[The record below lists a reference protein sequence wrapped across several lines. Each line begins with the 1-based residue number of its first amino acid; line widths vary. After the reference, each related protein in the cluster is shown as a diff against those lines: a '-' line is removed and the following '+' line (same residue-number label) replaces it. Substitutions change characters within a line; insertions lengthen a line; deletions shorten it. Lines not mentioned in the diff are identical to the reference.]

1 MSVERIQLLHEDYI
15 RLTERFKALWTFHQ
29 FLRGVQ
35 KTFFA
40 SEPGYTLDFG
50 KLYDDVKSAAGT
62 IDTTS
67 PEKIFPKIRELG
79 ERLDAVARTIRE
91 ADRLISPSYVRRFF
105 EKVQPQDEKIAFHL
119 LRFYFSQPDVDEDVV
134 DKVDFLA
141 TVVAAGQSSSA
152 TSSSRP
158 RPDIQK
164 FFESATATSVWPRLD
179 ATTAPTIVRA
189 FDELAA
195 DMARAQEFEDLVTE
209 RLLNNVRTMKRRVA
223 SGLAN
228 AEVLA
233 AVATC
238 NLQTRSVFRRLYDRE
253 EQRLDEATER
263 IGDLEK
269 ELTRGGL
276 EVPTAQ
282 EFQKFHESRSRFD
295 RQFKDSNLKARQV
308 VELKEAIG
316 QVLGRFELSG
326 LEAEDID
333 EALELVE
340 ETEAQS
346 SDEAFWKPYM
356 DRVLGPVEMYDD
368 GSGALRTDLAGLD
381 TLRLEP
387 WELKAARRAVAAGG
401 EPVNERDRILLRAVA
416 LRLKAEEETQDL
428 RTSADTGP
436 NSHLIRAA
444 KATLGR
450 VTALDAGLSSV
461 IDEAEAVSSS
471 EEIRAWTRTR
481 FRLMRAMSDLWLM
494 QDSPKS
500 DRRDT
505 SPPLRSGSA

>member
-40 SEPGYTLDFG
+40 SEPSYALDFG
-50 KLYDDVKSAAGT
+50 KLYDDVRSVAGT

-67 PEKIFPKIRELG
+67 PEKVAPRIRELSD
-79 ERLDAVARTIRE
+79 RLDTFSRKLRE
-91 ADRLISPSYVRRFF
+91 ADRHISPSYVRRFF

-141 TVVAAGQSSSA
+141 TVVAAGEPDGG
-152 TSSSRP
+152 RP
-158 RPDIQK
+158 RPDVQK
-164 FFESATATSVWPRLD
+164 FFESATATSLWPRLD

-195 DMARAQEFEDLVTE
+195 DMARAQEFEDLVTA

-223 SGLAN
+223 SGLSN
-228 AEVLA
+228 PEVLA

-238 NLQTRSVFRRLYDRE
+238 NLRTRSVFRRLYDRE
-253 EQRLDEATER
+253 ERRLEEATER

-276 EVPTAQ
+276 EVPTGR
-282 EFQKFHESRSRFD
+282 EFQRFHESRTRYERQSRE
-295 RQFKDSNLKARQV
+295 SNLKALHV

-316 QVLGRFELSG
+316 EVLGRFELSG
-326 LEAEDID
+326 LAAEDID

-340 ETEAQS
+340 EVEVEGA
-346 SDEAFWKPYM
+346 DDAFWKPHV
-356 DRVLGPVEMYDD
+356 DRILGPVEMYDD

-381 TLRLEP
+381 NLRLET
-387 WELKAARRAVAAGG
+387 WELKAARRTVAAGG
-401 EPVNERDRILLRAVA
+401 ESPSERDRILLRAVA
-416 LRLKAEEETQDL
+416 LRLKAEEETAAL
-428 RTSADTGP
+428 RAAAGAPPSAD
-436 NSHLIRAA
+436 LIRSA

-450 VTALDAGLSSV
+450 VPMLDASLSSI

-471 EEIRAWTRTR
+471 EEIRSWTRTR
-481 FRLMRAMSDLWLM
+481 FRLMRAASDLWLM

-500 DRRDT
+500 DRRE
-505 SPPLRSGSA
+505 SRG

>member
-40 SEPGYTLDFG
+40 SEPGYALDFSR
-50 KLYDDVKSAAGT
+50 LYEDVRAVAGA

-67 PEKIFPKIRELG
+67 PEKVAPRVRELS
-79 ERLDAVARTIRE
+79 ERLDAFARKLRE

-141 TVVAAGQSSSA
+141 TVVAAGPGSEAQA
-152 TSSSRP
+152 GRP
-158 RPDIQK
+158 RPDARK
-164 FFESATATSVWPRLD
+164 YLESASATSVWPRID
-179 ATTAPTIVRA
+179 PASAPTIARA

-195 DMARAQEFEDLVTE
+195 DMARAQEFEDLVTA
-209 RLLNNVRTMKRRVA
+209 RLLNNVRSLKRRVA
-223 SGLAN
+223 NGLAHPD
-228 AEVLA
+228 VLA

-238 NLQTRSVFRRLYDRE
+238 NLRTRSVFHRLYEREERRLE
-253 EQRLDEATER
+253 EATDR

-276 EVPTAQ
+276 EVPTAD
-282 EFQKFHESRSRFD
+282 EFRKFHESRQRYERQSRE
-295 RQFKDSNLKARQV
+295 SNLKALQV

-326 LEAEDID
+326 LAAEDID
-333 EALELVE
+333 DALDLVE
-340 ETEAQS
+340 EVE
-346 SDEAFWKPYM
+346 SDADDAEFWKPYLE
-356 DRVLGPVEMYDD
+356 RVLGAVELYDD
-368 GSGALRTDLAGLD
+368 GTGPLRTNLAGLEN
-381 TLRLEP
+381 LRLET
-387 WELKAARRAVAAGG
+387 WELKAARRAVTPGG
-401 EPVNERDRILLRAVA
+401 PALTDRDRTLLRAVA
-416 LRLKAEEETQDL
+416 LRLKAEEETELL
-428 RTSADTGP
+428 RSGAPAAPSADAM
-436 NSHLIRAA
+436 RAA
-444 KATLGR
+444 RATLGR
-450 VTALDAGLSSV
+450 VPLLDAALSSV

-471 EEIRAWTRTR
+471 EEIRSWTRTR
-481 FRLMRAMSDLWLM
+481 FRLLRATADLWLM
-494 QDSPKS
+494 QDAPRTE
-500 DRRDT
+500 RRDT
-505 SPPLRSGSA
+505 RP

>member
-40 SEPGYTLDFG
+40 SEPSYALDFG
-50 KLYDDVKSAAGT
+50 RLYDDVRAVAGT

-67 PEKIFPKIRELG
+67 PEKVAPKLRELS
-79 ERLDAVARTIRE
+79 ERLDAFARKLRE
-91 ADRLISPSYVRRFF
+91 ADRHISPSYVRRFF

-141 TVVAAGQSSSA
+141 TVVAAGQAGTEAGSA
-152 TSSSRP
+152 RP
-158 RPDIQK
+158 RPDMQK
-164 FFESATATSVWPRLD
+164 FFESASLTSVWPRLD
-179 ATTAPTIVRA
+179 ATTLPTIVRA

-195 DMARAQEFEDLVTE
+195 DMARAQEFEDLVTA

-228 AEVLA
+228 PEVLA
-233 AVATC
+233 AVASC
-238 NLQTRSVFRRLYDRE
+238 NLKTRSVFRRLYDRE
-253 EQRLDEATER
+253 ERRLEEATER

-276 EVPTAQ
+276 EASPGQ
-282 EFQKFHESRSRFD
+282 EFQRFHESRVRFD
-295 RQFKDSNLKARQV
+295 RQSKESNLKALHV

-316 QVLGRFELSG
+316 EVLGRFELTG
-326 LEAEDID
+326 LAAEDID

-340 ETEAQS
+340 EVE
-346 SDEAFWKPYM
+346 SDAAEDAFWKPYL
-356 DRVLGPVEMYDD
+356 DRVLSPVEMYDD
-368 GSGALRTDLAGLD
+368 GSGPLRTDLEGLEN
-381 TLRLEP
+381 LRLEP

-401 EPVNERDRILLRAVA
+401 DPPNERDLILLRAVA
-416 LRLKAEEETQDL
+416 LRLKAEEETGAL
-428 RTSADTGP
+428 RSSAGAPPSADLLR
-436 NSHLIRAA
+436 SA

-450 VTALDAGLSSV
+450 VPSLDASLSSI
-461 IDEAEAVSSS
+461 IDESEAVNSS
-471 EEIRAWTRTR
+471 EEIRSWTRTR
-481 FRLMRAMSDLWLM
+481 FRLLRATSDLWLM

-500 DRRDT
+500 DRRESRD
-505 SPPLRSGSA
+505 S

>member
-40 SEPGYTLDFG
+40 TEPSYALDFG
-50 KLYDDVKSAAGT
+50 RLYDDVRAVAGT

-67 PEKIFPKIRELG
+67 PEKVAPRLRELA
-79 ERLDAVARTIRE
+79 ERLDAFARKLRE
-91 ADRLISPSYVRRFF
+91 ADRHISPSYVRRFF

-141 TVVAAGQSSSA
+141 TVVAAGQAGTEAA
-152 TSSSRP
+152 TARP
-158 RPDIQK
+158 RPDMQK
-164 FFESATATSVWPRLD
+164 FFESASLTSVWPRLD
-179 ATTAPTIVRA
+179 ATTLPTIVRA

-195 DMARAQEFEDLVTE
+195 DMARAQEFEDLVTA
-209 RLLNNVRTMKRRVA
+209 RLLNNVRMMKRRVA

-228 AEVLA
+228 PEVLA
-233 AVATC
+233 AVASC
-238 NLQTRSVFRRLYDRE
+238 NLKTRSVFRRLYDRE
-253 EQRLDEATER
+253 ERRLEEATER

-276 EVPTAQ
+276 ETPNAQ
-282 EFQKFHESRSRFD
+282 EFQKYHESRTRYEKESR
-295 RQFKDSNLKARQV
+295 DSNLKALHV

-316 QVLGRFELSG
+316 EVLGRFELTG
-326 LEAEDID
+326 LAAEDID
-333 EALELVE
+333 EALDLVE
-340 ETEAQS
+340 EVE
-346 SDEAFWKPYM
+346 SDAADDAFWKPYL
-356 DRVLGPVEMYDD
+356 DRILSPVEMYDD
-368 GSGALRTDLAGLD
+368 GAGPLRTDLDGLEN
-381 TLRLEP
+381 LRLEP

-401 EPVNERDRILLRAVA
+401 DPPQERDRILLRAVA
-416 LRLKAEEETQDL
+416 LRLKAEEETNAL
-428 RTSADTGP
+428 RAAAGAPHSPD
-436 NSHLIRAA
+436 LIRAA

-450 VTALDAGLSSV
+450 VPSLDASLTSV
-461 IDEAEAVSSS
+461 IDESEAVNSS

-481 FRLMRAMSDLWLM
+481 FRLLRATSDLWLM

-500 DRRDT
+500 DRRE
-505 SPPLRSGSA
+505 SRG

>member
-40 SEPGYTLDFG
+40 AEPGYALDFSR
-50 KLYDDVKSAAGT
+50 LYDDVRAVAGA

-67 PEKIFPKIRELG
+67 PEKVAPRIRELS
-79 ERLDAVARTIRE
+79 ERLDTFSRKLRE
-91 ADRLISPSYVRRFF
+91 ADRQISPSYVRRFF

-141 TVVAAGQSSSA
+141 TVVAAGPGHETSA
-152 TSSSRP
+152 GRG
-158 RPDIQK
+158 RADARK
-164 FFESATATSVWPRLD
+164 YLESAAATSVWPRID
-179 ATTAPTIVRA
+179 PSTVPTIARA

-195 DMARAQEFEDLVTE
+195 DMARAQEFEDLVTA
-209 RLLNNVRTMKRRVA
+209 RLLNNVRQLKRRVA
-223 SGLAN
+223 NGLAHP
-228 AEVLA
+228 EVLA
-233 AVATC
+233 AVASC
-238 NLQTRSVFRRLYDRE
+238 NLSTRSVFHRLYERE
-253 EQRLDEATER
+253 EKRLEEATDR

-276 EVPTAQ
+276 EVPTSD
-282 EFQKFHESRSRFD
+282 EFRKFHESRQRWE
-295 RQFKDSNLKARQV
+295 RQSKESNLKALQV

-326 LEAEDID
+326 LAAEDID

-340 ETEAQS
+340 EVEGDAEDTE
-346 SDEAFWKPYM
+346 FWKPYI
-356 DRVLGPVEMYDD
+356 DRVLGAVELYDD
-368 GSGALRTDLAGLD
+368 GTGPLRIDHAGLEN
-381 TLRLEP
+381 LRLET

-401 EPVNERDRILLRAVA
+401 PAPSDRDRTLLRAVA
-416 LRLKAEEETQDL
+416 LRSKAEEETESL
-428 RTSADTGP
+428 RSAAP
-436 NSHLIRAA
+436 AAPSMEMLRAA
-444 KATLGR
+444 RATLGR
-450 VTALDAGLSSV
+450 VPLIDAALSSV

-471 EEIRAWTRTR
+471 EEIRSWTRTR
-481 FRLMRAMSDLWLM
+481 FRLLRATADLWLM
-494 QDSPKS
+494 QDSPRS
-500 DRRDT
+500 DRRD
-505 SPPLRSGSA
+505 PRSEP